1 MDEFNQRLARA
12 DGLKAEPDPD
22 LGGAINL
29 VRPSLTGPE
38 RLQAAQRAPAEQRA
52 SFGTFAAHHGLN
64 ARSLDVGLAPGT
76 PCAL

>member
-1 MDEFNQRLARA
+1 MDEFNRRLART

-29 VRPSLTGPE
+29 VRPSLAGTE
-38 RLQAAQRAPAEQRA
+38 RLHGGTTGTAEQRA
-52 SFGTFAAHHGLN
+52 SFETFAAHHGLN